1 VPCMGSDDEGELEKL
16 DHLNLELVDM
26 IDLRR
31 RPCHDEGE
39 LEKLDHLNLELV
51 DMIALGRQPRL

>member
-1 VPCMGSDDEGELEKL
+1 MKGRLEKL

>member
-1 VPCMGSDDEGELEKL
+1 MKGRLEKL

-26 IDLRR
+26 VDLGRQPR
-31 RPCHDEGE
+31 HDEGE

-51 DMIALGRQPRL
+51 DMIALGCQPRL